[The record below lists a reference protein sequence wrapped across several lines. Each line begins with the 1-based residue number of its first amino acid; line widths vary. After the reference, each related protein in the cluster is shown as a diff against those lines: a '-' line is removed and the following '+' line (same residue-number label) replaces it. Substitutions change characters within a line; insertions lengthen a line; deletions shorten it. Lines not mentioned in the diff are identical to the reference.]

1 MPSLRS
7 LQTDFLDALLSAG
20 RSEGR
25 LSLYQS
31 NVRAN
36 FTDSLR
42 STYPAIW
49 RLVGED
55 YFRQVA
61 REFQRSH
68 PSRSGDLAH
77 VGRGFPEYLAA
88 LHGDDQYGYL
98 GDIARLEWL
107 CQEALLGAE
116 HGPLD
121 LRRLRAVA
129 PSDYDA
135 LRFELHPT
143 LRLYQSPYP
152 ALLIWEAN
160 LANEAQPQPIDL
172 RAGGDRLALM
182 RRAGKLTFQGLN
194 RGEFAFL
201 EALER
206 GAPFGEAIAS
216 AAACESQFDAGAVLR
231 RFIGAEAIVDFSRC
245 HPLTR

>member
-20 RSEGR
+20 QSEGR

-55 YFRQVA
+55 YFRQA
-61 REFQRSH
+61 ALEFQRSH

-77 VGRGFPEYLAA
+77 VGRGFAEYLAA
-88 LHGDDQYGYL
+88 LHGDDQYRYL

-107 CQEALLGAE
+107 CQEALLAAE
-116 HGPLD
+116 HAPLD
-121 LRRLRAVA
+121 LERLRAVA

-152 ALLIWEAN
+152 ALLD
-160 LANEAQPQPIDL
+160 LGGQPGE
-172 RAGGDRLALM
+172 RGGAAADRSS
-182 RRAGKLTFQGLN
+182 RRRRSSRTDAPRRRKLTFQGLN

-216 AAACESQFDAGAVLR
+216 AAACETRSSTRAR
-231 RFIGAEAIVDFSRC
+231 RCAASSAPRPSSIFHAAI
-245 HPLTR
+245 P

>member
-7 LQTDFLDALLSAG
+7 LQRDFLDALLGAG
-20 RSEGR
+20 QIEGR
-25 LSLYQS
+25 LGLYQS

-36 FTDSLR
+36 FSDSLR
-42 STYPAIW
+42 STYPAVR

-55 YFRQVA
+55 YFRQTA
-61 REFQRSH
+61 LMFQRSH

-77 VGRGFPEYLAA
+77 VGRSFPEYLAA
-88 LHGDDQYGYL
+88 LHGDDQYRYL

-107 CQEALLGAE
+107 CQEALLAAE
-116 HGPLD
+116 HAPLD
-121 LRRLRAVA
+121 LERLRAVA

-143 LRLYQSPYP
+143 LRLYQSAYP

-160 LANEAQPQPIDL
+160 AANESEPQLIDL
-172 RAGGDRLALM
+172 RTGGDRLALM
-182 RRAGKLTFQGLN
+182 RRAGKLTFLSLSC
-194 RGEFAFL
+194 GEFAFL

-206 GAPFGEAIAS
+206 GAPFGEAIAG
-216 AAACESQFDAGAVLR
+216 AGACERQFDAGAALR
-231 RFIGAEAIVDFSRC
+231 GFIGAEAIVDYS
-245 HPLTR
+245 TAIA